1 MSQSMAISS
10 QPQTLSQP
18 LSQSSVPPSQ
28 PYTGSVAAPMSMGS
42 MGSQQGGA
50 PPASQSQSGIA
61 LRMATSDQ
69 GVIKTM
75 AKAMVCLARTGEEMM
90 VEATDQKVRAIYCSA
105 LSSGGCSGAAVGVGR
120 SRSAAST
127 WRRRA
132 S

>member
-1 MSQSMAISS
+1 MSQSMALSS

-28 PYTGSVAAPMSMGS
+28 PYTGSAAAPMSMGS

-90 VEATDQKVRAIYCSA
+90 VEATDQKVRAIIA
-105 LSSGGCSGAAVGVGR
+105 LHIVASGLL
-120 SRSAAST
+120 
-127 WRRRA
+127 RRGGGGL
-132 S
+132 

>member
-1 MSQSMAISS
+1 MSQSMALSS

-28 PYTGSVAAPMSMGS
+28 PPYTGSVAAPMSMGS

-90 VEATDQKVRAIYCSA
+90 VEATDQKVRAIIA
-105 LSSGGCSGAAVGVGR
+105 LRVVVRGLLRRGGGGL
-120 SRSAAST
+120 
-127 WRRRA
+127 
-132 S
+132 